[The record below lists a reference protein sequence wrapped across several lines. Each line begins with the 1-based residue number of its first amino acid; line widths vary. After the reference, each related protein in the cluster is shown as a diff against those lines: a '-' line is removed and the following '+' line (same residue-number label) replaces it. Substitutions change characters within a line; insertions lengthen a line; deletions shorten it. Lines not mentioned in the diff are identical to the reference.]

1 MGKLKAVAELFEG
14 RHFDREVIIL
24 CVRWY
29 LRFKL
34 SLRDL
39 VEMMAERGLSMAHTT
54 IMRWVQRYAP
64 EFEKRWRRFARAVGQ
79 SWRVD
84 ETYVKIRGE
93 WCYLYR
99 AVDRAGRT
107 VDFRLSAKR
116 DVAAAKA
123 FFRKAI
129 KSQQRCPADNHA
141 GRLRCISPC
150 GARAE
155 SRWLAPCGHE
165 AALVEVSEQPD

>member
-64 EFEKRWRRFARAVGQ
+64 EFR
-79 SWRVD
+79 
-84 ETYVKIRGE
+84 ETLAPVCPGGRP
-93 WCYLYR
+93 
-99 AVDRAGRT
+99 VMAGR
-107 VDFRLSAKR
+107 R
-116 DVAAAKA
+116 DL
-123 FFRKAI
+123 R
-129 KSQQRCPADNHA
+129 QDPNH
-141 GRLRCISPC
+141 
-150 GARAE
+150 
-155 SRWLAPCGHE
+155 
-165 AALVEVSEQPD
+165 

>member
-1 MGKLKAVAELFEG
+1 MLNWLRSPMGKLKALAELFEG
-14 RHFDREVIIL
+14 RHFKREVIIL

-54 IMRWVQRYAP
+54 IMRWVQRYGP
-64 EFEKRWRRFARAVGQ
+64 EFEQHWRRFARAVGQ
-79 SWRVD
+79 SWRGD

-93 WCYLYR
+93 WRYLYR

-107 VDFRLSAKR
+107 VDFRPSPRR
-116 DVAAAKA
+116 DVAAAKV

-129 KSQQRCPADNHA
+129 KSQQRCPRAITLDGYAASHH
-141 GRLRCISPC
+141 PC
-150 GARAE
+150 VG
-155 SRWLAPCGHE
+155 
-165 AALVEVSEQPD
+165 